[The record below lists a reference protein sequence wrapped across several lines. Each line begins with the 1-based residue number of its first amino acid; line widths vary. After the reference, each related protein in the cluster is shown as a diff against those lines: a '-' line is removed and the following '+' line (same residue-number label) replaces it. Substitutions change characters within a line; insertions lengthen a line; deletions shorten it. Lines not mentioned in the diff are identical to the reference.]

1 MIVHL
6 KTVKSYDEWRLMEKQ
21 KNGPKCLHILLKEI
35 EKKKKKKLNTV
46 LYTNNMGDSVRVFP
60 TFGERIL
67 WLAVPNTENV
77 HLY

>member
-35 EKKKKKKLNTV
+35 EKKKKKSWILYYTQITWETV
-46 LYTNNMGDSVRVFP
+46 WECFP
-60 TFGERIL
+60 PLGNEYFD
-67 WLAVPNTENV
+67 
-77 HLY
+77 